1 MEKMRPRGAVHP
13 VNVIV
18 CDACGAIQGIVPLEE
33 SVTLIKRLSE
43 RVRRALY
50 NQGVDIDMG

>member
-1 MEKMRPRGAVHP
+1 MRPRGAVHP